1 MGNMTGCP
9 LGQGKERQEEREKI
23 TTAYLVQQWT
33 NTIRSHLLRI
43 YLVRARRSAVRSKF
57 DLSKPSKK
65 TSSKS
70 QNAIKISKHHQ
81 NVTKIIMQNK
91 MVQTCTSSQNKQI
104 YKKQKKQKKTDLVLK
119 LSRPPVAVVAEG
131 RPSVPPPPLW
141 SSVSRLI
148 RSMINLISSWL
159 GAAASTPISSP
170 SSSSAEAVAVVVLSL
185 IHI

>member
-1 MGNMTGCP
+1 MVVYTTWVNSTYFEVVNRYRYAQCGKYNMGNMTGCP

-104 YKKQKKQKKTDLVLK
+104 YKKQKKQKK
-119 LSRPPVAVVAEG
+119 
-131 RPSVPPPPLW
+131 
-141 SSVSRLI
+141 
-148 RSMINLISSWL
+148 
-159 GAAASTPISSP
+159 
-170 SSSSAEAVAVVVLSL
+170 LSL